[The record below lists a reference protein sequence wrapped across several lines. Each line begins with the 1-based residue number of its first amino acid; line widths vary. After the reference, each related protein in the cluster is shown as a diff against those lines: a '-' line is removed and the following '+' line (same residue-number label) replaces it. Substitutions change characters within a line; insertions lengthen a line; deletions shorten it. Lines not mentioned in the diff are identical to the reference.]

1 MSNELPENSQS
12 SPPRKKRRV
21 VRAVLI
27 VAALYLL
34 GAYVF
39 IPMAWEEYE
48 HAHPSYDDHPRITQ
62 TGDGH
67 PGDPL
72 NVSLIGTEEQIH
84 AIMQAAKWFPAAAL
98 GLKSDLKIAEDTILS
113 RPDVEAPV
121 SNLFLFGRKEDLAFE
136 QAVGDN
142 PRQRNHVRFWKMDAK
157 HGDGRPVWIG
167 SASYDERVGLSHTT
181 GQITHHI
188 AADVDKERD
197 HLFAD
202 LKQTGQLVEDFVVD
216 GFHKELEGRNGGG
229 DPWHTDGDLCVGVIA
244 ENETAKDAKS
254 AKE

>member
-1 MSNELPENSQS
+1 MTDETTAIGLKS
-12 SPPRKKRRV
+12 KRMHWLYYLVAIAAIYFAIAYLV
-21 VRAVLI
+21 VP
-27 VAALYLL
+27 ALTSRHYR
-34 GAYVF
+34 
-39 IPMAWEEYE
+39 
-48 HAHPSYDDHPRITQ
+48 HHPSFDDNPRITK

-72 NVSLIGTEEQIH
+72 NVSLIGTQQQVDR
-84 AIMQAAKWFPAAAL
+84 IMKAAKWFPAAAL
-98 GLKSDLKIAEDTILS
+98 GLKSDLKIAEDTLLS

-136 QAVGDN
+136 QPVGDN
-142 PRQRNHVRFWKMDAK
+142 PRQRNHVRFWKTDEENE
-157 HGDGRPVWIG
+157 DGRPIWIG

-197 HLFAD
+197 HLFD
-202 LKQTGQLVEDFVVD
+202 NLKQTGELSEEYFVD

-229 DPWHTDGDLCVGVIA
+229 DRWYTDGRLLVGVI
-244 ENETAKDAKS
+244 ENDNP
-254 AKE
+254 